1 MSMDDL
7 VYLSRRYGSDPN
19 WVLAGGGNT
28 SFKDESTL
36 YVKAS
41 GFPLATIGPE
51 GFARMDRRAL
61 AKIWKAEYPQA
72 EREREAAA
80 LADLMAARVEGE
92 EKRPSVETLMHE
104 LFPYP
109 LVVHTHPSLVN
120 GITCANDG
128 EQAAKRLFGSRL
140 LWVPAIEPGYILAR
154 EMQRTAR
161 EHEERTGTFP
171 KLVLLQNHG
180 LVIAGENAAEIDAMH
195 QEVERLIR
203 RSLVRE
209 PDMSAV
215 EGDPASLNRWTAAI
229 ETAFDHHV
237 TIVFEA
243 NIELVRRLE
252 SVETFAPLSSAFS
265 PDHIVYAGSAPV
277 FVGPTPLNSAAGLR
291 SLITSYEREHGSQP
305 RIIAVEG
312 LGVFAV
318 AETPEDRPVQ
328 RRGEDRRVRRVVRR
342 RASPRRT
349 SRDVH

>member
-7 VYLSRRYGSDPN
+7 VYLSRRYGSNPD

-51 GFARMDRRAL
+51 GFARMDRSAL
-61 AKIWKAEYPQA
+61 AKIWKAEYPEA

-92 EKRPSVETLMHE
+92 DKRPSVETLMHE

-120 GITCANDG
+120 GITCAHDG

-203 RSLVRE
+203 
-209 PDMSAV
+209 
-215 EGDPASLNRWTAAI
+215 T
-229 ETAFDHHV
+229 
-237 TIVFEA
+237 
-243 NIELVRRLE
+243 
-252 SVETFAPLSSAFS
+252 
-265 PDHIVYAGSAPV
+265 
-277 FVGPTPLNSAAGLR
+277 
-291 SLITSYEREHGSQP
+291 
-305 RIIAVEG
+305 
-312 LGVFAV
+312 
-318 AETPEDRPVQ
+318 
-328 RRGEDRRVRRVVRR
+328 
-342 RASPRRT
+342 
-349 SRDVH
+349 